1 MAKTNGTSATRAR
14 GKSGSPEQSHDNGI
28 SSNNQPGNPLIQA
41 LQVQVANA
49 TLLYLNYKHYH
60 WQTFGPLFRDLHLL
74 FDEFASAIL
83 ITIDDFAE
91 RIRMIGGDPVADPTE
106 MVRIA
111 TVKVASTK
119 GVMRQMVAEAD
130 ANEITVIREMRAG
143 ARLADD
149 CDDPGTA
156 DIFARIVQIHEK
168 HEWFLRDI
176 LEEGD
181 GLVD

>member
-1 MAKTNGTSATRAR
+1 MAKTNGSGATRTR
-14 GKSGSPEQSHDNGI
+14 SKVNTSEQGREISG
-28 SSNNQPGNPLIQA
+28 NNQPGDPLMNA

-49 TLLYLNYKHYH
+49 TILYLNYKHYH

-74 FDEFASAIL
+74 FDELATAVL
-83 ITIDDFAE
+83 ATIDDFAE
-91 RIRMIGGDPVADPTE
+91 RIRMIGGDPIADPNE
-106 MVRIA
+106 MLRIA
-111 TVKVASTK
+111 TVKVAAAK
-119 GVMRQMVAEAD
+119 GTMRQMVAEAD
-130 ANEITVIREMRAG
+130 ANEITVIREIRDG

-156 DIFARIVQIHEK
+156 DLFARTVQIHEK